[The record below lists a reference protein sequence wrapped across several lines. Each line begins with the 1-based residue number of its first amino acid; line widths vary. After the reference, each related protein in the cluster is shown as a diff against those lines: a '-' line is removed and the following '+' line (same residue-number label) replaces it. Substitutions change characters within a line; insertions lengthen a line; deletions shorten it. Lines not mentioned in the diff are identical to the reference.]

1 MQEKKLC
8 DLVEIEE
15 NNMDCVL
22 LKVKENS
29 MLDLIK
35 LGCFEGDE
43 KLIRITKGRDHTITI
58 FTDKSHYS
66 WYYGE
71 SGYTLVSK
79 EMDMKRDLISNCI
92 KHDFDIYIDSDKELI
107 KKSLNIHSLKDTYN
121 ISHNIK
127 IMYWNGK
134 RETEVTVNKDGQFFN
149 YFSGINDAIKYF
161 KDSNCILSFLNE
173 YTAQTG
179 CIVEEYSMIKKEISE
194 EKSSTSASKNNSD
207 IDYDYE

>member
-1 MQEKKLC
+1 MQGKKLC
-8 DLVEIEE
+8 NLVEIEE

-43 KLIRITKGRDHTITI
+43 KLIRITKGRNHTITI
-58 FTDKSHYS
+58 FTDTSHYS

-79 EMDMKRDLISNCI
+79 SMDKKRDLISDCVKN
-92 KHDFDIYIDSDKELI
+92 DFDIYIDSDKELI
-107 KKSLNIHSLKDTYN
+107 RKSLNIHSLKDTYN
-121 ISHNIK
+121 KSHNIEV
-127 IMYWNGK
+127 MYWKGK
-134 RETEVTVNKDGQFFN
+134 RETEVTVHKDGQFFKH
-149 YFSGINDAIKYF
+149 FSGINDAEKYF
-161 KDSNCILSFLNE
+161 KNSNYILNFVNE

-179 CIVEEYSMIKKEISE
+179 CIVEEYSMVKKEISE
-194 EKSSTSASKNNSD
+194 EKSSATNEKKDSE

>member
-1 MQEKKLC
+1 MREKKLC
-8 DLVEIEE
+8 DLVDIEE

-58 FTDKSHYS
+58 FTEKTHYS

-79 EMDMKRDLISNCI
+79 SMDLKRDLISDCI
-92 KHDFDIYIDSDKELI
+92 RNDFDIYIDSDKELI

-121 ISHNIK
+121 KSHDIE
-127 IMYWNGK
+127 IMYWKGK
-134 RETEVTVNKDGQFFN
+134 RENEVTVHKDGQFFKH
-149 YFSGINDAIKYF
+149 FSGMNDAQKYF
-161 KDSNCILSFLNE
+161 KNSNYILNFVNE
-173 YTAQTG
+173 YTAKTG
-179 CIVEEYSMIKKEISE
+179 CIVEEYSMVKKEISE
-194 EKSSTSASKNNSD
+194 EKSSVANEKKDSD